1 MFKQIIYVVKRVLEA
16 ILLVGAYLETFGTA
30 VGQKGHFLRREVY
43 AKSHCGIGRDRGE
56 NLLRKSGLTWTGSTK
71 LLSSLLRWMSANE
84 LDTTAL
90 NP

>member
-56 NLLRKSGLTWTGSTK
+56 NLFKEIRTD
-71 LLSSLLRWMSANE
+71 
-84 LDTTAL
+84 LDRQHEAVEFIVAVDVGERA
-90 NP
+90 